1 MKNAKK
7 LISYTFRFSAE
18 GTLYGLIVSL
28 CYNFFN
34 QNSTYYPSDPSFTT
48 KFATPLN
55 AMTVSVILWALMGLV
70 FGFGS
75 FVFAIRQW
83 SLLKKTIINFI
94 IYYIGF
100 TPLAFLAG
108 WFPLNIVNFMI
119 FTGIFILIYITIWFI
134 RSYTI
139 RKEIREINNKIKKK

>member
-1 MKNAKK
+1 MKSIKK
-7 LISYTFRFSAE
+7 IISYTFRFSAE

-28 CYNFFN
+28 FYNFSN
-34 QNSTYYPSDPSFTT
+34 KSSAYYPSGPSFTT
-48 KFATPLN
+48 KFANPLS

-83 SLLKKTIINFI
+83 SILKRTIVSFI

-108 WFPLNIVNFMI
+108 WFPANIVNFMI
-119 FTGIFILIYITIWFI
+119 FTGLFILIYVTIWFI
-134 RSYTI
+134 RSYQVI
-139 RKEIREINNKIKKK
+139 REIREINNKIKKK

>member
-1 MKNAKK
+1 MKSIKK
-7 LISYTFRFSAE
+7 IISYTFRFSAE

-28 CYNFFN
+28 LYNFSN
-34 QNSTYYPSDPSFTT
+34 KSSAYYPSDPSFTT
-48 KFATPLN
+48 KFANPLS

-83 SLLKKTIINFI
+83 SLLKKTIVSFI
-94 IYYIGF
+94 ICYIGF

-119 FTGIFILIYITIWFI
+119 FTGLFILIYVTIWFI
-134 RSYTI
+134 RSYQVI
-139 RKEIREINNKIKKK
+139 REIREINNKIKKK

>member
-1 MKNAKK
+1 MKNIKK
-7 LISYTFRFSAE
+7 FINYTFRFSAE

-28 CYNFFN
+28 FYNFSN
-34 QNSTYYPSDPSFTT
+34 KNSVYYPSDPSFTT

-55 AMTVSVILWALMGLV
+55 AMTVSVIFWALMGLV

-83 SLLKKTIINFI
+83 SLLKKTIVSFI

-108 WFPLNIVNFMI
+108 WFSLNIVNFMI
-119 FTGIFILIYITIWFI
+119 FTGLFILIYVTIWFI
-134 RSYTI
+134 RSYQVI
-139 RKEIREINNKIKKK
+139 REIREINNKIKKK

>member
-1 MKNAKK
+1 MKSIKK
-7 LISYTFRFSAE
+7 IIHYIIRFSVE
-18 GTLYGLIVSL
+18 GTFIGLVVSIFL
-28 CYNFFN
+28 NY
-34 QNSTYYPSDPSFTT
+34 SSKSSAYYPSNPSFTT
-48 KFATPLN
+48 KFATPLD

-83 SLLKKTIINFI
+83 SFLKKTIVSFI

-108 WFPLNIVNFMI
+108 WFSLNIVNFMI
-119 FTGIFILIYITIWFI
+119 FTGLFILIYVTIWFI
-134 RSYTI
+134 RSYQVI
-139 RKEIREINNKIKKK
+139 REIREINNKIKKK

>member
-1 MKNAKK
+1 MKSIKK
-7 LISYTFRFSAE
+7 IIHYIIRFSVE
-18 GTLYGLIVSL
+18 GTFIGLVVSIFL
-28 CYNFFN
+28 NY
-34 QNSTYYPSDPSFTT
+34 SSKSSAYYPSNPSFTT
-48 KFATPLN
+48 KFATPLD

-83 SLLKKTIINFI
+83 SLLKKTIVSFI

-108 WFPLNIVNFMI
+108 WFTLNIVNFMI
-119 FTGIFILIYITIWFI
+119 FTGLFILIYVTIWFI
-134 RSYTI
+134 RSYQVI
-139 RKEIREINNKIKKK
+139 REIREINNKIKKK

>member
-1 MKNAKK
+1 MKSIKK
-7 LISYTFRFSAE
+7 IIHYIIRFSVE
-18 GTLYGLIVSL
+18 GTFIGLVVSIFL
-28 CYNFFN
+28 NY
-34 QNSTYYPSDPSFTT
+34 SSKSSAYYPSNPSFTT
-48 KFATPLN
+48 KFATPLD

-83 SLLKKTIINFI
+83 SILKRTIVSFI

-108 WFPLNIVNFMI
+108 WFPANIVNFMI
-119 FTGIFILIYITIWFI
+119 FTGLFILIYVIVWFI
-134 RSYTI
+134 RSYQVI
-139 RKEIREINNKIKKK
+139 REIREINNKIKKK

>member
-1 MKNAKK
+1 MKSIKK
-7 LISYTFRFSAE
+7 IIHYIIRFSVE
-18 GTLYGLIVSL
+18 GTFIGLVVSIFL
-28 CYNFFN
+28 NY
-34 QNSTYYPSDPSFTT
+34 SSKSSAYYPSNPSFTT
-48 KFATPLN
+48 KFATPLD

-83 SLLKKTIINFI
+83 SFLKKTIVSFI

-108 WFPLNIVNFMI
+108 WFTLNIVNFMI
-119 FTGIFILIYITIWFI
+119 FTGLFILIYVTIWFI
-134 RSYTI
+134 RSYQVI
-139 RKEIREINNKIKKK
+139 REIREINNKIKKK

>member
-1 MKNAKK
+1 
-7 LISYTFRFSAE
+7 
-18 GTLYGLIVSL
+18 
-28 CYNFFN
+28 
-34 QNSTYYPSDPSFTT
+34 
-48 KFATPLN
+48 
-55 AMTVSVILWALMGLV
+55 MTVSVILWALMGLV

-75 FVFAIRQW
+75 FVFAIRKW
-83 SLLKKTIINFI
+83 PLLKKTIINFI

-139 RKEIREINNKIKKK
+139 GKEIREINNKIKNK

>member
-1 MKNAKK
+1 MKSIKK
-7 LISYTFRFSAE
+7 IIHYIIRFSVE
-18 GTLYGLIVSL
+18 GTFIGLVVSIFL
-28 CYNFFN
+28 NY
-34 QNSTYYPSDPSFTT
+34 SSKSSAYYPSNPSFTT
-48 KFATPLN
+48 KFATPLD

-83 SLLKKTIINFI
+83 SLLKKTIVSFI

-108 WFPLNIVNFMI
+108 WFSLNIVNFMI
-119 FTGIFILIYITIWFI
+119 FTGLFILIYVTIWFI
-134 RSYTI
+134 RSYQVI
-139 RKEIREINNKIKKK
+139 REIREINNKIKKK

>member
-1 MKNAKK
+1 MKSIKK
-7 LISYTFRFSAE
+7 FISYTFRFSAE

-28 CYNFFN
+28 FYNFSN
-34 QNSTYYPSDPSFTT
+34 KSSAYYPSDPSFTT
-48 KFATPLN
+48 KFANPLS

-83 SLLKKTIINFI
+83 SLLKKTIVSFI

-108 WFPLNIVNFMI
+108 WFTLNIVNFMI
-119 FTGIFILIYITIWFI
+119 FTGLFILIYVTIWFI
-134 RSYTI
+134 RSYQVI
-139 RKEIREINNKIKKK
+139 REIREINNKIKKK

>member
-1 MKNAKK
+1 MKNIKK
-7 LISYTFRFSAE
+7 LINYTFRFSAE
-18 GTLYGLIVSL
+18 GTLYGLIASL
-28 CYNFFN
+28 FYNFSN
-34 QNSTYYPSDPSFTT
+34 KNSVYYPSVPSFTA
-48 KFATPLN
+48 KFANPLN

-83 SLLKKTIINFI
+83 SLLKKTIVSFI

-108 WFPLNIVNFMI
+108 WFSLNIVNFMI
-119 FTGIFILIYITIWFI
+119 FTGLFILIYVTIWFI
-134 RSYTI
+134 RSYQVI
-139 RKEIREINNKIKKK
+139 REIREINNKIKKK

>member
-1 MKNAKK
+1 MKNIKK
-7 LISYTFRFSAE
+7 FINYIFRFSAE

-28 CYNFFN
+28 FFN
-34 QNSTYYPSDPSFTT
+34 FSNKNSVYYPSVPSFSA

-55 AMTVSVILWALMGLV
+55 AMTVSVILWSLMGLV

-75 FVFAIRQW
+75 FVFVIRQW
-83 SLLKKTIINFI
+83 SILKRTIVSFI

-108 WFPLNIVNFMI
+108 WFPANIVNFMI
-119 FTGIFILIYITIWFI
+119 FTGLFILIYVAVWFI
-134 RSYTI
+134 RSYRVI
-139 RKEIREINNKIKKK
+139 REIREINNKIKKK